1 VHIRN
6 SSEEGVEGRTRIHWA
21 DVIAEEL
28 KGKPQVISTG
38 ITPSGPIHIG
48 NMREILT
55 GDAILRALRDIGE
68 EARLIYIA
76 DDFDPLRKRYPFL
89 PESYE
94 EHIGKP
100 LSRIPDPE
108 GCCRNYADHFLNPF
122 LDAMK
127 ELGVTPEVF
136 RAHECYEKGMYV
148 EAVKTALRRRDEI
161 ARILEEVS
169 GRKIPEKW
177 SPFHPVCPNCGKI
190 TTTTITGVDFKRETV
205 DLRCSCGE
213 EATVSMREG
222 KLSWRVD
229 WPARWKIFG
238 VTVEPFGKDHATAGG
253 SYDTGVRIS
262 REIFGYEPPY
272 PVVYEWIML
281 KGKGAMSSSKGVV
294 VEIGEMIKAI
304 PEEVLRYMIM
314 RVKPEKHIDFDP
326 GLSLLSLVDEF
337 EEARAK
343 KTREYQLSDIGK
355 KYPNAPF
362 RHILTAV
369 QIAPDL
375 DGVMKV
381 LRRGGYEED
390 REAVER
396 IAEKARYWLERFA
409 PPEVKFEIQKE
420 LPEAARN
427 LPQEIKS
434 ALRTLAER
442 LREGEW
448 EAERIHREIYNVAE
462 ELNVKAPKIFQAIYL
477 SILNKKSGPRAGWFL
492 MSLGRDFVLRRL
504 QEASS

>member
-1 VHIRN
+1 VHEA
-6 SSEEGVEGRTRIHWA
+6 SLEEGRESRMKIHWA
-21 DVIAEEL
+21 DVIAEGL
-28 KGKPQVISTG
+28 RGKPQVISTG

-55 GDAILRALRDIGE
+55 GDAIFRALRDIGE
-68 EARLIYIA
+68 SVKFIYIA

-94 EHIGKP
+94 EYIGVP
-100 LSRIPDPE
+100 LSKIPDPE
-108 GCCRNYADHFLNPF
+108 GCCENYAEHFLTPF
-122 LDAMK
+122 LDSME

-136 RAHECYEKGMYV
+136 RAHECYERGLYL
-148 EAVKTALRRRDEI
+148 EAVKEALKRREEI

-169 GRKIPEKW
+169 KRKLPSSW
-177 SPFHPVCPNCGKI
+177 SPFHPLCPKCGRI
-190 TTTTITGVDFKRETV
+190 STTSVVSFDAMRETV
-205 DLRCSCGE
+205 EMRCECGE
-213 EATVSMREG
+213 EATVSMKEG

-262 REIFGYEPPY
+262 KEIFGYEPPY

-281 KGKGAMSSSKGVV
+281 KGQGAMSSSKGVV
-294 VEIGEMIKAI
+294 IEISEMIKAI
-304 PEEVLRYMIM
+304 PEEVMRYMVM

-326 GLSLLSLVDEF
+326 GLPILALVDEF
-337 EEARAK
+337 EDARK
-343 KTREYQLSDIGK
+343 RNTREYQLSDIGK

-362 RHILTAV
+362 KHIVTAV
-369 QIAPDL
+369 QIAKDL
-375 DGVMKV
+375 DGVMEV

-390 REAVER
+390 REAVQR
-396 IAEKARYWLERFA
+396 IAEKARYWLKRFA
-409 PPEVKFEIQKE
+409 PHDVKFEIQKS
-420 LPEAARN
+420 LPESVKN
-427 LPQEIKS
+427 LSPEVKK
-434 ALRTLAER
+434 ALKILAER
-442 LREGEW
+442 IKYGEW
-448 EAERIHREIYNVAE
+448 EAERIHREIYAVAE
-462 ELNVKAPKIFQAIYL
+462 ELNIKAPKVFQAIYL

-492 MSLGRDFVLRRL
+492 MSLGREFVIKRL